1 MNDNCGGRCAK
12 CSCPMKANAATA
24 CTVRRTEVFTP
35 KEPGEELSLD
45 GLNDRER
52 EFLSYL
58 VAHQFL
64 PMVQF
69 VMLSSENPEFK
80 KVSLSPAYIEDVTD
94 TFEKIQTTGTM
105 LDKLESEGFLSLD
118 FNVPLQNCEY
128 EEYYNSEV
136 FAFYKN
142 MINEISSNQAA
153 FVGDTATI
161 EKGSMAPTAAC
172 TEIFDTLI

>member
-1 MNDNCGGRCAK
+1 MNEKCGGGCEKCA
-12 CSCPMKANAATA
+12 CPMKANSPTA

-35 KEPGEELSLD
+35 KEPDCELSID
-45 GLNDRER
+45 SLNKNEI

-69 VMLSSENPEFK
+69 VMLSSENPTFK
-80 KVSLSPAYIEDVTD
+80 KVSLSPAYIEDITD
-94 TFEKIQTTGTM
+94 SFEKIQLTGTM
-105 LDKLESEGFLSLD
+105 LDKLESEGFITLD
-118 FNVPLQNCEY
+118 FNVELQNCDYTEY
-128 EEYYNSEV
+128 FNSDI
-136 FAFYKN
+136 FAFYKS

-153 FVGDTATI
+153 FMGDTATI

-172 TEIFDTLI
+172 TELFDY